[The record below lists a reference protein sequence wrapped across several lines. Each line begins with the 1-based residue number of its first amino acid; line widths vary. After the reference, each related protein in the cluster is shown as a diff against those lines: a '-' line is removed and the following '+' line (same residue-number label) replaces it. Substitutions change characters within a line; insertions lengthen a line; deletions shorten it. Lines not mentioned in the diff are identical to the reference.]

1 MLFIVSWKGSSEN
14 RNAIFKRFAK
24 TGGPPPKGVKM
35 LGRWHAAGSSH
46 GVAIA
51 EAADAALV
59 QQWMLDWSDLL
70 EMDVR
75 PALTDEQI
83 GKLIAGVLGK
93 K

>member
-14 RNAIFKRFAK
+14 RNAAFKRFAK

-35 LGRWHAAGSSH
+35 LGRWHTAGSP
-46 GVAIA
+46 GGFAIA
-51 EAADAALV
+51 EAADVALV
-59 QQWMLDWSDLL
+59 QKWMLDWSDLL

-75 PALTDEQI
+75 PALTDDEM